1 MIFYNWNWKWILC
14 WGDAPP
20 RGFCDG
26 FAWCT
31 PLNKRDK
38 EGPQIVDIF
47 KTLAEDCLE
56 YVVLQISTF
65 QDIMVREFRAIAHD
79 FGGDE
84 LFRVFDMK
92 GSLNF
97 DTVANAII
105 SSIREH
111 TEKIKLLMNNPR
123 GNVDSCI
130 VFWTSIKK
138 V

>member
-1 MIFYNWNWKWILC
+1 M
-14 WGDAPP
+14 
-20 RGFCDG
+20 
-26 FAWCT
+26 
-31 PLNKRDK
+31 NKRDK

-47 KTLAEDCLE
+47 KRLAEDCLE

-111 TEKIKLLMNNPR
+111 TEKIKMLMNNPR

-130 VFWTSIKK
+130 VF
-138 V
+138 